1 MNYLGTDSLSGVY
14 FHPSVGPKNNELQQ
28 SPRQGKSVN
37 DEGFENKLEK
47 AERFASRMIQRLC
60 PAVDLEKAL
69 INYNQYDPH
78 DGLLLIGI
86 CAFFF

>member
-1 MNYLGTDSLSGVY
+1 M
-14 FHPSVGPKNNELQQ
+14 
-28 SPRQGKSVN
+28 
-37 DEGFENKLEK
+37 EK

-69 INYNQYDPH
+69 INYKQYDPH

-86 CAFFF
+86 GEIKRKYILTCWFLKKYTKISLGQRTSF

>member
-1 MNYLGTDSLSGVY
+1 M
-14 FHPSVGPKNNELQQ
+14 
-28 SPRQGKSVN
+28 
-37 DEGFENKLEK
+37 EK

-69 INYNQYDPH
+69 INYKQYDPH

-86 CAFFF
+86 GEIKKKYIFQHVDF

>member
-1 MNYLGTDSLSGVY
+1 M
-14 FHPSVGPKNNELQQ
+14 
-28 SPRQGKSVN
+28 
-37 DEGFENKLEK
+37 EK

-69 INYNQYDPH
+69 INYKQYDPH

-86 CAFFF
+86 GEIKKIDIFQHVNF